1 MRIRVDISDLV
12 TMFKV
17 GGRKERQWSGRRKL
31 RCREMSLVNEW
42 VDEMQLESR
51 SLNIKLLY
59 VTLLLLTSLLAS
71 IPAPLSKKLS
81 SAFSFFLKHNLIA
94 LVSCLNLFNGLLQL
108 SGRSWTF
115 NMAYKY
121 PSWSGLSFLVGPL
134 PVSFVS
140 AIKVYPTVPLLC
152 ILPSLS
158 TFAYVV
164 LST

>member
-1 MRIRVDISDLV
+1 MRNRVDISDLV
-12 TMFKV
+12 TLFKV

-71 IPAPLSKKLS
+71 IPAPLSKKFS

-94 LVSCLNLFNGLLQL
+94 SVSYLNLFNGLLEL

-152 ILPSLS
+152 ILPFLS

-164 LST
+164 RST